1 MTLVR
6 KITVFIFIAINVIK
20 SVINVQALV
29 KVNMILF
36 VCNSN
41 NNKVMYSLTNTSR
54 LKVCI

>member
-29 KVNMILF
+29 KVNMIL
-36 VCNSN
+36 
-41 NNKVMYSLTNTSR
+41 
-54 LKVCI
+54 